1 MKTCILDT
9 HTLVWFLQKDK
20 RLSSKALKLL
30 VNDSDKKIIPFIVLC
45 EIHYL
50 HAKSRFNLT
59 AKQVVDIVNQTKNFE
74 IANQSV
80 DLVPYLMDELEIHDA
95 LIVATALLKKEQ
107 ESYQVIIVSKDH
119 LIHQH
124 SPLEVVWD

>member
-1 MKTCILDT
+1 MRILILDT

-20 RLSSKALKLL
+20 RLSPKALKLL

-59 AKQVVDIVNQTKNFE
+59 AKQVVDIINQTKNFE
-74 IANQSV
+74 IVSQSV
-80 DLVPYLMDELEIHDA
+80 DLVPHLMNELEIHDA
-95 LIVATALLKKEQ
+95 LIVATALFKENQ
-107 ESYQVIIVSKDH
+107 ESNPVIIVSKDH